1 VNKSYRSVKW
11 ILSFGLSTLLSAGV
25 AAAAAA
31 DESWRL
37 NKDTSE
43 LVIAST
49 KNSQITERHNLSF
62 QSGAITKQGVA
73 RLVVDLLSIETNIPI
88 RNERMRKYLFDNQPQ
103 AIIEM
108 SLTPSELQQ
117 LMAGQSSAVTLPA
130 AVTANGTKLSVPV
143 AVRTNSDG
151 GGVVVS
157 GETQIDVAKFG
168 YGPGIEQLRVI
179 AGLAAISTTVPVSFR
194 LQFDR

>member
-1 VNKSYRSVKW
+1 VNKNYRSVKW

-25 AAAAAA
+25 AAA

-37 NKDTSE
+37 NKDSSE

-62 QSGAITKQGVA
+62 QSGAITKQGAA

-168 YGPGIEQLRVI
+168 YGPGIEQLRII

>member
-25 AAAAAA
+25 AAA

>member
-25 AAAAAA
+25 AAA

-130 AVTANGTKLSVPV
+130 AVTANGTKLLVPV

>member
-1 VNKSYRSVKW
+1 MNKCYRSVKW

-25 AAAAAA
+25 AAA

>member
-25 AAAAAA
+25 AAA

-117 LMAGQSSAVTLPA
+117 LMAGQSSAVSLPA

>member
-25 AAAAAA
+25 AAA

-130 AVTANGTKLSVPV
+130 AVTANGIKLSVPV

>member
-25 AAAAAA
+25 AAA

-37 NKDTSE
+37 NKDSSE

>member
-1 VNKSYRSVKW
+1 VNKTYRSVKW

-25 AAAAAA
+25 AAA

-108 SLTPSELQQ
+108 SFTPSALQQ

>member
-1 VNKSYRSVKW
+1 MNKTYRSVKW

-25 AAAAAA
+25 AAA

>member
-1 VNKSYRSVKW
+1 VNKTYRSVKW

-25 AAAAAA
+25 AAA

-108 SLTPSELQQ
+108 SLTFSELQQ

>member
-1 VNKSYRSVKW
+1 MNKSYRSVKW

-25 AAAAAA
+25 AAA

-157 GETQIDVAKFG
+157 GETQIDAAKFG

>member
-1 VNKSYRSVKW
+1 MNKSYRSVKW

-25 AAAAAA
+25 AAA

>member
-1 VNKSYRSVKW
+1 MNKSYRRVKW

-25 AAAAAA
+25 AAA

>member
-25 AAAAAA
+25 AAA

-103 AIIEM
+103 VIIEM

>member
-1 VNKSYRSVKW
+1 MNKSYRSVKW

>member
-1 VNKSYRSVKW
+1 VNKTYRSVKW

-25 AAAAAA
+25 AAA
-31 DESWRL
+31 DEIWRL

>member
-1 VNKSYRSVKW
+1 
-11 ILSFGLSTLLSAGV
+11 
-25 AAAAAA
+25 
-31 DESWRL
+31 
-37 NKDTSE
+37 
-43 LVIAST
+43 
-49 KNSQITERHNLSF
+49 
-62 QSGAITKQGVA
+62 
-73 RLVVDLLSIETNIPI
+73 
-88 RNERMRKYLFDNQPQ
+88 LFDNQPQ

>member
-1 VNKSYRSVKW
+1 MNKSYRSVKW

-25 AAAAAA
+25 AAA

-130 AVTANGTKLSVPV
+130 ALTANGTKLSVPV

>member
-1 VNKSYRSVKW
+1 MNKSYRSVKW

-25 AAAAAA
+25 AAA

-179 AGLAAISTTVPVSFR
+179 AGLAAISTAVPVSFR

>member
-1 VNKSYRSVKW
+1 MNKSYRSVKW

-25 AAAAAA
+25 AAA

-37 NKDTSE
+37 NKDSSE

>member
-1 VNKSYRSVKW
+1 VNKTYRSVKW

-25 AAAAAA
+25 AAA

>member
-1 VNKSYRSVKW
+1 MNKSYRSVKW
-11 ILSFGLSTLLSAGV
+11 ILSFGLSTLLNAGV
-25 AAAAAA
+25 AAA

-179 AGLAAISTTVPVSFR
+179 AGLAAISTAVPVSFR

>member
-1 VNKSYRSVKW
+1 MNKSYRSVKW

-25 AAAAAA
+25 AAA

-117 LMAGQSSAVTLPA
+117 LMEGQSSAVTLPA

>member
-1 VNKSYRSVKW
+1 MNKSYRSVKW

-25 AAAAAA
+25 AAA

-62 QSGAITKQGVA
+62 QSGVITKQGVA

-157 GETQIDVAKFG
+157 GETQIDVANFG